1 MYTATSNRGNLI
13 WDIYN
18 KISQSLYFIG
28 HKQKKKKKIFF
39 LLLFKQKCL
48 CAINNL
54 CAIQSPNSWRADALI
69 SHTFG
74 NPEITTK
81 IVTLSK

>member
-28 HKQKKKKKIFF
+28 HRQKKMKIFF
-39 LLLFKQKCL
+39 YYRLSKSAYVLLITFVPFSLQTAGGQMLSFL
-48 CAINNL
+48 IL
-54 CAIQSPNSWRADALI
+54 LAIQKLLQRL
-69 SHTFG
+69 
-74 NPEITTK
+74 
-81 IVTLSK
+81 LR

>member
-28 HKQKKKKKIFF
+28 HRQKNEDFF
-39 LLLFKQKCL
+39 YYCLSKSAYVLLITFVPFSLQTAGGQMLSFL
-48 CAINNL
+48 IL
-54 CAIQSPNSWRADALI
+54 LAIQKLLQRL
-69 SHTFG
+69 
-74 NPEITTK
+74 
-81 IVTLSK
+81 LR